1 MGKLILPIAPFEK
14 RHSFTREGVQYEAVK
29 GYSEEGLSYGH
40 IEKVE
45 LEKGIYKAKL
55 MCTRKNEYLNL
66 GKLDRIEVYWAWHYF
81 NSVTGELEKVEPEC
95 HIEVVYADKI
105 FFSAYLGEKIFDSM
119 LNGAVRG
126 RPMGFNEQPII
137 SPLTGEFIPD
147 ETVLEGGTRDEENSY
162 DTTQP
167 ADREAY
173 GKTQP
178 EYEDEPTA

>member
-1 MGKLILPIAPFEK
+1 MGKLKLPIAPFEK
-14 RHSFTREGVQYEAVK
+14 RHSFTREAVQYEAVK

-55 MCTRKNEYLNL
+55 MCTRKNEYLRL

-126 RPMGFNEQPII
+126 RPMGFNNQPII
-137 SPLTGEFIPD
+137 SPLTGEFIAD
-147 ETVLEGGTRDEENSY
+147 DAY

-167 ADREAY
+167 ADKEAY
-173 GKTQP
+173 GETQP